1 MEKPVEQAERPFL
14 DILLSFVEKG
24 LKQETNMDVIE
35 AMETC
40 SAARYLKPDP
50 VPQELIER
58 VIYAATRASSP
69 GNSQAWDFVVV
80 RSPETKT
87 KIRDLLAPRFKARG
101 VGVPRTGRVTSGMIA
116 GAMHLAESLNEV
128 PAIIFV
134 CGPVAYPPNAP
145 MEQFVW
151 SALYP
156 AAQNLIVAA
165 RSLGLGTTFTTFH
178 MFMENQL
185 RDLLGIPKEIK
196 FGVMIPI
203 GWPQKDFVKVKRK
216 PISEVIHLDK
226 WSA

>member
-1 MEKPVEQAERPFL
+1 
-14 DILLSFVEKG
+14 
-24 LKQETNMDVIE
+24 MDVIE

-40 SAARYLKPDP
+40 SAARYLRPDP

-69 GNSQAWDFVVV
+69 GNSQEWDFIVV
-80 RSPETKT
+80 RNPEANR
-87 KIRDLLAPRFKARG
+87 KIRDLVAPRFNAMG
-101 VGVPRTGRVTSGMIA
+101 VGVSTTGRATSKMLA
-116 GAMHLAESLNEV
+116 GAMHLAETMDEV

-165 RSLGLGTTFTTFH
+165 RSLGLGTIFTTFH
-178 MFMENQL
+178 MFAESEL
-185 RDLLGIPKEIK
+185 RDVLGIPQEIK
-196 FGVMIPI
+196 FGVMVPI
-203 GWPQKDFVKVKRK
+203 GWPQNDFVRVKRK
-216 PISEVIHLDK
+216 PIASVIHWDK
-226 WSA
+226 WSD

>member
-1 MEKPVEQAERPFL
+1 
-14 DILLSFVEKG
+14 
-24 LKQETNMDVIE
+24 MDVIE

-69 GNSQAWDFVVV
+69 GNSQEWDFIVI
-80 RSPETKT
+80 RNSEAKLQ
-87 KIRDLLAPRFKARG
+87 IRDLLAPRFKAMREG
-101 VGVPRTGRVTSGMIA
+101 APTTGRATSRMLA
-116 GAMHLAESLNEV
+116 GATHLAETLNEV

-165 RSLGLGTTFTTFH
+165 RSLGLGATFTTFH
-178 MFMENQL
+178 MFMESEL
-185 RDLLGIPKEIK
+185 RKLLGIPQEIR
-196 FGVMIPI
+196 FGAMIPI
-203 GWPQKDFVKVKRK
+203 GWPQNDFVKVKRK
-216 PISEVIHLDK
+216 PTSKVIHWEK
-226 WSA
+226 WSD

>member
-1 MEKPVEQAERPFL
+1 
-14 DILLSFVEKG
+14 
-24 LKQETNMDVIE
+24 MDVIE

-80 RSPETKT
+80 RDGETKR
-87 KIRDLLAPRFKARG
+87 KIRDLISPRFQAMR
-101 VGVPRTGRVTSGMIA
+101 A
-116 GAMHLAESLNEV
+116 GAPATGQVTNKMLAGATHLADSLHQV

-134 CGPVAYPPNAP
+134 CGPVAYPPNNP
-145 MEQFVW
+145 LEQFVW

-178 MFMENQL
+178 MFMEPEL
-185 RDLLGIPKEIK
+185 RELLGIPGQVK

-203 GWPQKDFVKVKRK
+203 GWPRDEFVKVKRK
-216 PISEVIHLDK
+216 PIAKVIHWEK
-226 WSA
+226 WSS

>member
-1 MEKPVEQAERPFL
+1 ME
-14 DILLSFVEKG
+14 
-24 LKQETNMDVIE
+24 VIE

-69 GNSQAWDFVVV
+69 GNSQQWDFIVV
-80 RSPETKT
+80 RNPEAKR
-87 KIRDLLAPRFKARG
+87 KIRDLLAPRFKAMREG
-101 VGVPRTGRVTSGMIA
+101 MPKTGRVTTRMIA
-116 GAMHLAESLNEV
+116 GATHLAEALDEV

-145 MEQFVW
+145 VEQFVW

-178 MFMENQL
+178 MFMESEL
-185 RDLLGIPKEIK
+185 RELLQMPKEIK

-203 GWPQKDFVKVKRK
+203 GWPQNDFVKVRRK
-216 PISEVIHLDK
+216 PISEVIHWDK
-226 WSA
+226 WRD

>member
-1 MEKPVEQAERPFL
+1 
-14 DILLSFVEKG
+14 
-24 LKQETNMDVIE
+24 MDVIE
-35 AMETC
+35 TMETC

-50 VPQELIER
+50 VPQDLIER

-69 GNSQAWDFVVV
+69 GNSQEWDFIVV
-80 RSPETKT
+80 RNADAKQ
-87 KIRDLLAPRFKARG
+87 KIRDLLAPRFKAMRAG
-101 VGVPRTGRVTSGMIA
+101 AQTGRVTSRMID
-116 GAMHLAESLNEV
+116 GAMHLAETLNEV

-145 MEQFVW
+145 LEQFVW

-178 MFMENQL
+178 MFMENEL
-185 RDLLGIPKEIK
+185 RELLGIPAEIK

-203 GWPQKDFVKVKRK
+203 GWPQGDFVKVKRK
-216 PISEVIHLDK
+216 PVAKVIHWDK
-226 WSA
+226 WSD

>member
-1 MEKPVEQAERPFL
+1 
-14 DILLSFVEKG
+14 
-24 LKQETNMDVIE
+24 MDVIE

-50 VPQELIER
+50 VPQDLIER

-69 GNSQAWDFVVV
+69 GNSQEWDFIVV
-80 RSPETKT
+80 RNPEAKK
-87 KIRDLLAPRFKARG
+87 KIGDLLAPRFKAMRAG
-101 VGVPRTGRVTSGMIA
+101 VTTGRVTSRMID
-116 GAMHLAESLNEV
+116 GATHLAETLNEV

-145 MEQFVW
+145 VEQFVW

-178 MFMENQL
+178 MFMESE
-185 RDLLGIPKEIK
+185 LLGIPREIK

-203 GWPQKDFVKVKRK
+203 GWPQNDFVKVKRK
-216 PISEVIHLDK
+216 PISKVIHWDK
-226 WSA
+226 WSD

>member
-1 MEKPVEQAERPFL
+1 
-14 DILLSFVEKG
+14 
-24 LKQETNMDVIE
+24 MDVIE

-50 VPQELIER
+50 VPQDLIER

-69 GNSQAWDFVVV
+69 GNSQKWDFIVI
-80 RSPETKT
+80 RNPEAKR
-87 KIRDLLAPRFKARG
+87 KIRDLLAPRFKAMRAE
-101 VGVPRTGRVTSGMIA
+101 VPTTGQSTSRLAAAI
-116 GAMHLAESLNEV
+116 HLAETLNEV

-178 MFMENQL
+178 MLMENEL
-185 RDLLGIPKEIK
+185 RELLGIPKEIK

-203 GWPQKDFVKVKRK
+203 GWPQNDFVKVKRK
-216 PISEVIHLDK
+216 PIASVIHWDK
-226 WSA
+226 WSD

>member
-1 MEKPVEQAERPFL
+1 M
-14 DILLSFVEKG
+14 
-24 LKQETNMDVIE
+24 TVIE

-50 VPQELIER
+50 VPQELLER

-69 GNSQAWDFVVV
+69 GNSQEWDFVVV
-80 RSPETKT
+80 RNEETKR
-87 KIRDLLAPRFKARG
+87 KIRDLLVPRFKAMRAEM
-101 VGVPRTGRVTSGMIA
+101 PTPGRVTSKMLA
-116 GAMHLAESLNEV
+116 GAMHLAETMDAV

-156 AAQNLIVAA
+156 AAKNLIVAA
-165 RSLGLGTTFTTFH
+165 RSLGLGTTFTTFQ
-178 MFMENQL
+178 MFMESEL
-185 RDLLGIPKEIK
+185 RELLGIPEEIK

-203 GWPQKDFVKVKRK
+203 GWPQNDFVKVKRK
-216 PISEVIHLDK
+216 PIFKVIHWDK
-226 WSA
+226 WSD

>member
-1 MEKPVEQAERPFL
+1 
-14 DILLSFVEKG
+14 
-24 LKQETNMDVIE
+24 
-35 AMETC
+35 
-40 SAARYLKPDP
+40 
-50 VPQELIER
+50 

-69 GNSQAWDFVVV
+69 GNSQQWDFIVV
-80 RSPETKT
+80 RNSEAKQ
-87 KIRDLLAPRFKARG
+87 KIRDLLAPRFKAMRAG
-101 VGVPRTGRVTSGMIA
+101 AQTGRVTSRMID
-116 GAMHLAESLNEV
+116 GAMHLAETLNEV

-178 MFMENQL
+178 MFMESEL
-185 RDLLGIPKEIK
+185 RELLGIPQDIK

-203 GWPQKDFVKVKRK
+203 GWPQNDFAKVKRK
-216 PISEVIHLDK
+216 PISKVIHWDK

>member
-1 MEKPVEQAERPFL
+1 
-14 DILLSFVEKG
+14 
-24 LKQETNMDVIE
+24 MDVIE
-35 AMETC
+35 VMETC

-69 GNSQAWDFVVV
+69 GNSQEWDFIVV
-80 RSPETKT
+80 RDPEAKR
-87 KIRDLLAPRFKARG
+87 KIRDLIAPRFQAM
-101 VGVPRTGRVTSGMIA
+101 RTEISGSSRVANKMIA
-116 GAMHLAESLNEV
+116 GATHLAETLARA

-134 CGPVAYPPNAP
+134 CGPVAYPRNAP
-145 MEQFVW
+145 MEQFLW

-178 MFMENQL
+178 MFMESEL
-185 RDLLGIPKEIK
+185 RELLGIPEEIK

-203 GWPQKDFVKVKRK
+203 GWPRNAFVTVKRK
-216 PISEVIHLDK
+216 AVSSIIHWDK
-226 WSA
+226 WSDCPDITASPITQRAIS

>member
-1 MEKPVEQAERPFL
+1 
-14 DILLSFVEKG
+14 
-24 LKQETNMDVIE
+24 MDVIE

-69 GNSQAWDFVVV
+69 GNSQEWDFIVV
-80 RSPETKT
+80 RDPEAKR
-87 KIRDLLAPRFKARG
+87 KIRDLIAPRFQAM
-101 VGVPRTGRVTSGMIA
+101 RTEISGSSRVANKMIA
-116 GAMHLAESLNEV
+116 GATHLAETLDRA

-134 CGPVAYPPNAP
+134 CGPVAYPRNAP
-145 MEQFVW
+145 LEQFVW

-165 RSLGLGTTFTTFH
+165 RSLGLGTVFTTFH
-178 MFMENQL
+178 MFAESEL
-185 RDLLGIPKEIK
+185 REVLGIPQEIK

-203 GWPQKDFVKVKRK
+203 GWPEKDFVKVTRK
-216 PISEVIHLDK
+216 PIAKVIHWDK

>member
-1 MEKPVEQAERPFL
+1 
-14 DILLSFVEKG
+14 
-24 LKQETNMDVIE
+24 MDVIE

-40 SAARYLKPDP
+40 SAALSLKPDP
-50 VPQELIER
+50 VPQELLER

-69 GNSQAWDFVVV
+69 GNSQEWDFIVV
-80 RSPETKT
+80 RNPEAKR
-87 KIRDLLAPRFKARG
+87 KIRDLLAPRFKTTG
-101 VGVPRTGRVTSGMIA
+101 VGVSTTGRVTSRMIA
-116 GAMHLAESLNEV
+116 GAMHLAETLNEV

-178 MFMENQL
+178 MFMESEL

-203 GWPQKDFVKVKRK
+203 GWTQTDFVKVKRK
-216 PISEVIHLDK
+216 LGASVIPLDQ
-226 WSA
+226 